1 MIIHTHSIQCCENAC
16 ETVETGGRRRR
27 RKTATDDDKPKSSIK
42 EKGKISD

>member
-1 MIIHTHSIQCCENAC
+1 VSFHSIQCCENAC
-16 ETVETGGRRRR
+16 ETVETGGRRRRR

>member
-1 MIIHTHSIQCCENAC
+1 VSFHSIQCCENAC